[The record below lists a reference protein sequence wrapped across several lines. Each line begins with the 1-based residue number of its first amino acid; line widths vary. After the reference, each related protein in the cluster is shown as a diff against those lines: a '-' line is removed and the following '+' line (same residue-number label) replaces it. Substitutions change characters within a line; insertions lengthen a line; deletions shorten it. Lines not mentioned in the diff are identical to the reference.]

1 MINLKV
7 LGNIGA
13 DQKVNTKEQY
23 LIVDDSVW
31 YQSALRIYRG
41 DSRKNTIER
50 LNSIIDECKILID
63 SALNAFSTS
72 GSPMAQYLNFTPK
85 DFLKHM
91 LPILQKVEKGLR
103 NLIMTYIHDTTTTT
117 QLELYNLTIIGC
129 INEISIALNV
139 ENEI

>member
-7 LGNIGA
+7 LGNVGA
-13 DQKVNTKEQY
+13 DQKINTKEQY

-63 SALNAFSTS
+63 SALNAFSKSET
-72 GSPMAQYLNFTPK
+72 PMTQYLNFTPK

-103 NLIMTYIHDTTTTT
+103 NLIMTYNHDTTTTT
-117 QLELYNLTIIGC
+117 QLELYNLTIMGC
-129 INEISIALNV
+129 INEIMILMDN